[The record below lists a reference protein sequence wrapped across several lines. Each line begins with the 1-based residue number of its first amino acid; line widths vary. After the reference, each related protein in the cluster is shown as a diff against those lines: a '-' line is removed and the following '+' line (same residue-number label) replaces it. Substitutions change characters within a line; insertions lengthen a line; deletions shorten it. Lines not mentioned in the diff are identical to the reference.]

1 MARPNH
7 FADLSER
14 PATSRRAEGGGPRRG
29 AKIDELI
36 RLHRSQREANTSE
49 PLIWAGLGLLLVLI
63 FSMLLTTHWF
73 PT

>member
-7 FADLSER
+7 FADRSER
-14 PATSRRAEGGGPRRG
+14 PAASKRAEGGGLQRSE
-29 AKIDELI
+29 AIDALI
-36 RLHRSQREANTSE
+36 RHHRSKRAAETSE

-73 PT
+73 AT